1 MGFPSAFAMLTALV
15 VLATTAPASA
25 QGFKFEQPNTGPT
38 AEEIDKQNRVA
49 WELSTPCRADLKG
62 KKIMLIIGEERSNGY
77 IAAQQQN
84 YGPHYQAI
92 NGRLRAMGL
101 QTFTPEEIR
110 RQIAQAEIDA
120 YFKNNPDAALSA
132 AKRLGASFILRG
144 VISAQAVPSIIAG
157 VNTVTVS
164 FAFTLTGGNGRIV
177 SDTTASS
184 SSYSGTDVSRMA
196 LTLVNEQIDEVV
208 AKLYGDYCRNAAPAS
223 ARQGGKEVD
232 CGHSQ
237 SQPDTRETWHEQ
249 AQLQATLSASPS
261 ARPCSRAPRRPPR
274 NRRSAVRRRRQAR
287 RRRRRPMPRP
297 TRRSTNLWCT
307 PTPPRKARR

>member
-120 YFKNNPDAALSA
+120 YFKNDPDAALSA
-132 AKRLGASFILRG
+132 ARRLGASFILRG
-144 VISAQAVPSIIAG
+144 LISSQAVPSIIAA

-164 FAFTLTGGNGRIV
+164 FAFTLTGANGRIISEV
-177 SDTTASS
+177 TASS
-184 SSYSGTDVSRMA
+184 SSYSGTDISRMA
-196 LTLVNEQIDEVV
+196 ATLVGEQIDEVV
-208 AKLYGDYCRNAAPAS
+208 AKLYGDYCRNAAPA
-223 ARQGGKEVD
+223 AK
-232 CGHSQ
+232 
-237 SQPDTRETWHEQ
+237 
-249 AQLQATLSASPS
+249 AKA
-261 ARPCSRAPRRPPR
+261 AP
-274 NRRSAVRRRRQAR
+274 
-287 RRRRRPMPRP
+287 
-297 TRRSTNLWCT
+297 
-307 PTPPRKARR
+307 K

>member
-1 MGFPSAFAMLTALV
+1 MLTALV

-62 KKIMLIIGEERSNGY
+62 KKIMLIIGEERSDGY

-101 QTFTPEEIR
+101 LTFSPDEIR

-120 YFKNNPDAALSA
+120 YFKNDPDAALSA
-132 AKRLGASFILRG
+132 ARRLGASFILRG
-144 VISAQAVPSIIAG
+144 LISSHAVPSIIAA

-164 FAFTLTGGNGRIV
+164 FAFTLTGANGRIISEV
-177 SDTTASS
+177 TASS
-184 SSYSGTDVSRMA
+184 SSYSGTDISRMA
-196 LTLVNEQIDEVV
+196 ATLVGEQIDEVV
-208 AKLYGDYCRNAAPAS
+208 AKLYGDYCRNAAPA
-223 ARQGGKEVD
+223 AK
-232 CGHSQ
+232 
-237 SQPDTRETWHEQ
+237 
-249 AQLQATLSASPS
+249 AKA
-261 ARPCSRAPRRPPR
+261 AP
-274 NRRSAVRRRRQAR
+274 
-287 RRRRRPMPRP
+287 
-297 TRRSTNLWCT
+297 
-307 PTPPRKARR
+307 K